1 MNIWAVQRQ
10 TIEAELRKA
19 IERNEFVLH
28 YQPKID
34 LESGKVTGA
43 EALVRWQ
50 HPQRGMIF
58 PASFIPVAE
67 DSGLI
72 VTIGRIVLREACQ
85 QIKAWLN
92 EGLEAFVVSVNVS
105 ALEFRDKSFVQNV
118 RQVLLESAL
127 EPGYLQ
133 LELTESVLMRNVDTS
148 ISILHELKQIGVQLA
163 VDDFGTGYSSLS
175 YLSQFP
181 IDVLKIDQSFVQR
194 ISADSSNGI
203 IVSAVIGMGASL
215 MQRVIA
221 EGVETQEQLLF
232 LNKHHCD
239 EGQGFLFSAPVA
251 AAEFGKYVRK
261 GVAALARLQ

>member
-1 MNIWAVQRQ
+1 
-10 TIEAELRKA
+10 
-19 IERNEFVLH
+19 
-28 YQPKID
+28 
-34 LESGKVTGA
+34 
-43 EALVRWQ
+43 
-50 HPQRGMIF
+50 
-58 PASFIPVAE
+58 
-67 DSGLI
+67 
-72 VTIGRIVLREACQ
+72 
-85 QIKAWLN
+85 
-92 EGLEAFVVSVNVS
+92 
-105 ALEFRDKSFVQNV
+105 LEFRDKSFVQNV

-194 ISADSSNGI
+194 ISADSGNGV

-215 MQRVIA
+215 RQRVIA

-232 LNKHHCD
+232 LNKHHCN
-239 EGQGFLFSAPVA
+239 EGQGFFFSAPVA
-251 AAEFGKYVRK
+251 AAEFGRYVRE
-261 GVAALARLQ
+261 GVAASAHLQ